1 MQEIV
6 VTQNLWLMP
15 MIVVA
20 LIILGVIF
28 LLAGG
33 AHLLGP
39 LLHHFG
45 LVAIGLIAVML
56 LIFVLRTGSVSSRSN
71 QVAMID
77 GAGGSAMVSTGGG
90 SADVAWVGWV
100 KLGLIAALAIGG
112 IAALAHS
119 GIFTHP
125 HVLGVGGAILAVVL
139 GLALLGFFI
148 VPSQHVKTPATPQ
161 PTPDIPEIALHTDLL
176 RYQKDVRNDG
186 RHTPTA
192 VDSTIP
198 VESADNAQPKADTT
212 STDDLKQSDTAK
224 ADLPAWVEEP
234 PHWKDAGGRTF
245 VIVVRSGLVTDP
257 NLLEEQLD
265 NKMVARTNQYIEE
278 QVLRRTGASDVVG
291 FDADYLREHC
301 VRQRYPT
308 DGKTAGARE
317 MFAQLEFDRQ
327 FRDEVN
333 RRYTQFLGQERLQQ
347 TGGVAAAAF
356 AVLGGLYLF
365 LRTTS
370 KKKDSGF
377 GVQGPGHQAM

>member
-1 MQEIV
+1 MQSIPPEPAFV
-6 VTQNLWLMP
+6 P

-20 LIILGVIF
+20 CIILGVIF

-45 LVAIGLIAVML
+45 LVAIGLIAVVL
-56 LIFVLRTGSVSSRSN
+56 LIFVLRAGFVSSRAN
-71 QVAMID
+71 HVAMID
-77 GAGGSAMVSTGGG
+77 GAAGNVMVSTSGG
-90 SADVAWVGWV
+90 SVDFAWVGWV
-100 KLGLIAALAIGG
+100 KLGLIAALVIGG
-112 IAALAHS
+112 IAAVVHS
-119 GIFTHP
+119 GVFAHP
-125 HVLGVGGAILAVVL
+125 HALGVGSAILAVVL
-139 GLALLGFFI
+139 GLVLLGFFI
-148 VPSQHVKTPATPQ
+148 VPTQQMQTPATPQ
-161 PTPDIPEIALHTDLL
+161 PTPDVPGIVVHTNPQ
-176 RYQKDVRNDG
+176 RYQKDLRITG
-186 RHTPTA
+186 QHSPTT
-192 VDSTIP
+192 VDSPSIP
-198 VESADNAQPKADTT
+198 VESAANAQPETDTKTAD
-212 STDDLKQSDTAK
+212 DAKESDTAK
-224 ADLPAWVEEP
+224 TDLPAWVNEP

-265 NKMVARTNQYIEE
+265 NKMVARTNQYIDE
-278 QVLRRTGASDVVG
+278 QVLRRTGASDVAG

-317 MFAQLEFDRQ
+317 LFAQLEFDRQ

-333 RRYTQFLGQERLQQ
+333 SRYNQFLSQQRLQQ

-365 LRTTS
+365 LRTTKPKQS
-370 KKKDSGF
+370 N
-377 GVQGPGHQAM
+377 